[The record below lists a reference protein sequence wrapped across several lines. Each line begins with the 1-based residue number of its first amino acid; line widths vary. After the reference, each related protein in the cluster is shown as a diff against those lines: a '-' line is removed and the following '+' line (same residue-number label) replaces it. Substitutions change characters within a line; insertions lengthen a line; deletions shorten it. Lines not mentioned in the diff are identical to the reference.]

1 MAKKLAD
8 LSKPELRSEITKSV
22 FVVFA
27 FSAVSIAIFF
37 TIPYDGMVRN
47 NQAVLRLIV
56 GLGLLA
62 LVVVLLVR
70 RIRSAP
76 LPQLKALEA
85 LVVVLMKFICLFAGT
100 YLMVSHFDSSAFDE
114 PLTHVSALYF
124 TVVTF
129 GTVGFGDIVAQSDFA
144 RLLVSVQIILDFVFI
159 AAILRALI
167 SVAQQSLQLAQDG

>member
-1 MAKKLAD
+1 MAKKLAE
-8 LSKPELRSEITKSV
+8 LTKAELRSEITKSI
-22 FVVFA
+22 FVVVA
-27 FSAVSIAIFF
+27 FCAVSIAIFF
-37 TIPYDGMVRN
+37 TLPYDGMART

-56 GLGLLA
+56 GLALLG
-62 LVVVLLVR
+62 LVVALLVR
-70 RIRSAP
+70 RIKTAP

-100 YLMVSHFDSSAFDE
+100 YLMVSHFDVTSFDE

-129 GTVGFGDIVAQSDFA
+129 GTVGFGDIAAKSDFA
-144 RLLVSVQIILDFVFI
+144 RMLVSAQIILDFVFI

-167 SVAQQSLQLAQDG
+167 AVAQQSLQSAEDE